1 MLLHKSNI
9 DMAIAIILL
18 YGKSLYDLQKPRYDF
33 FMLVIAQKRRGKKSL
48 FTCPEVIRIFG
59 CLLGPIPFT

>member
-1 MLLHKSNI
+1 MLLDKSNI
-9 DMAIAIILL
+9 NMAIAIILL

-33 FMLVIAQKRRGKKSL
+33 FMLVIAQNRRGKKSL